1 MAPTEDAGS
10 IECREEE
17 GLLPVNRHVQDKRC
31 LVSQSSWKFAQSDV
45 FVVGVQLQMSP
56 SNQSDGAWSLNSAL
70 SRLHFDAHMTEL
82 PRYRTATA
90 AASEVEDIWWSSTW
104 HSPERFTVLS
114 TVLRHRWPDLT
125 NWMLSA
131 PTEDSGTL
139 PKKLEPFG
147 PEKRTKKHWT
157 QTHRGAVRI

>member
-1 MAPTEDAGS
+1 MPPTENAS
-10 IECREEE
+10 SVECREQE

-31 LVSQSSWKFAQSDV
+31 LV

-56 SNQSDGAWSLNSAL
+56 SNQSDGAQSLNSAL
-70 SRLHFDAHMTEL
+70 SRLHFDAHMTEP

-104 HSPERFTVLS
+104 HGPERFTVLS

-125 NWMLSA
+125 NWMLSP

-157 QTHRGAVRI
+157 RTHRGAVRI